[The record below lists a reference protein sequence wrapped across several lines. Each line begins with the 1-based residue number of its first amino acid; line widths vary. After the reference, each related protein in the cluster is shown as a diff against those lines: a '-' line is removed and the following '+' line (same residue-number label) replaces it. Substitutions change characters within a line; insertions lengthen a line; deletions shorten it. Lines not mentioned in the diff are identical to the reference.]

1 MRILAASLPAKAAIS
16 LKILMTKMIVL
27 NGATF
32 GQLAPM
38 HQVAESMKWKG
49 TERVGQS
56 HSEEISESSDRKVR
70 SFIF

>member
-1 MRILAASLPAKAAIS
+1 
-16 LKILMTKMIVL
+16 MTKIIVL

-32 GQLAPM
+32 GQLAPL

-56 HSEEISESSDRKVR
+56 HSDEISESTD
-70 SFIF
+70 

>member
-1 MRILAASLPAKAAIS
+1 MQILTVSLSATK
-16 LKILMTKMIVL
+16 MTKMIVL

-32 GQLAPM
+32 GQLAPL

-56 HSEEISESSDRKVR
+56 HSDEISESTD
-70 SFIF
+70 